1 MYKEF
6 ICKYFKVKDA
16 SHVSKDELM
25 HKIHT
30 DHKFISNM
38 LLELFYAN
46 PDHEY
51 FKTRPEAELAPM
63 RVKRIERIGG
73 I

>member
-25 HKIHT
+25 HKIHM